1 MRRLL
6 VSSICLLSV
15 TVASA
20 RADLAGTVTTGNLVV
35 GSTVDTS
42 NPDYNVVDVW
52 LEDLTEPA
60 AGSSVLVISG
70 TWTAVGGAMKVY
82 AGDASNVAFR
92 RNTLLENGGGTYSGI
107 DLENYVGNFSRDGGT
122 TNWSSTLYCDA
133 WFCTG
138 GDPNTQ
144 IYPIS
149 QIGRADLDG
158 DGYANSLIG
167 EFLVS
172 KSTMAITF
180 SGLGGPMANGFVYDY
195 GGGTDENTAFSVPAP
210 EPSTTALLLGIGA
223 ISLLACAWRR
233 CHV

>member
-1 MRRLL
+1 
-6 VSSICLLSV
+6 
-15 TVASA
+15 
-20 RADLAGTVTTGNLVV
+20 
-35 GSTVDTS
+35 
-42 NPDYNVVDVW
+42 
-52 LEDLTEPA
+52 
-60 AGSSVLVISG
+60 
-70 TWTAVGGAMKVY
+70 MKVY